1 VKGTTKPSTATEKAA
16 RLQRAAFSARHGG
29 RSTDMMKYIYMIV
42 LVAGLLDAVVMQFV
56 TIALPR
62 DALVASVLAKN
73 QDKWS
78 ITIDTPLPTPLD
90 PNEIKPQL
98 VTALQN
104 RRIAVNAAY
113 GESLRR
119 GVILIA
125 LAVLGLSREAFL
137 KRKVRESN
145 KASEAIRR

>member
-1 VKGTTKPSTATEKAA
+1 
-16 RLQRAAFSARHGG
+16 
-29 RSTDMMKYIYMIV
+29 MMKYIYMIV